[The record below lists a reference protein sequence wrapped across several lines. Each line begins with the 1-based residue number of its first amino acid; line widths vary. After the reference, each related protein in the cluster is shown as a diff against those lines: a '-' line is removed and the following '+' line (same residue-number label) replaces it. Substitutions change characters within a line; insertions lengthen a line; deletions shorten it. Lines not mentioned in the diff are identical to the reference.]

1 MDKRA
6 VNIKKYCSLPG
17 EGANNYPIVSQWLG
31 TDSFENFIKQ
41 SREHQQHWQNQ
52 APVVY
57 NINKYGFRSDDFPE
71 EECRDSITFIGCSNT
86 VGVGIQKEKAW
97 TTLLA
102 KKLNL
107 REINLGIGG
116 GSTDS
121 AFRVYNEWQPI
132 HKSKITCFLLPP
144 SPRLELIIK
153 GSWRNIGHW
162 SDRDNDMNPEILT
175 CMLDETLNQV
185 RVDRNLSAVKYIAQK
200 THSNLVVF
208 EYHAKIKSDF
218 GRDNMHA
225 GPIWHEQI
233 AEEFY
238 NRIKKQE

>member
-6 VNIKKYCSLPG
+6 VDKRKYCSSPG
-17 EGANNYPIVSQWLG
+17 YGSNNYPVVSQWLG
-31 TDSFENFIKQ
+31 TDNLENYLKQ
-41 SREHQQHWQNQ
+41 SREHHRHWQNQ
-52 APVVY
+52 DPILY
-57 NINKYGFRSDDFPE
+57 DINKYGFRSDDFPE
-71 EECRDSITFIGCSNT
+71 KECRDSITFIGCSNT
-86 VGVGIQKEKAW
+86 VGVGIQKEKSW
-97 TTLLA
+97 PFLLA
-102 KKLNL
+102 KRLNL
-107 REINLGIGG
+107 KEINLGIGG

-144 SPRLELIIK
+144 SARLEITKK

-162 SDRDNDMNPEILT
+162 SENENDIELEFLT
-175 CMLDETLNQV
+175 ELLDDTLNQV
-185 RVDRNLSAVKYIAQK
+185 RVDRNAAAVKYIAQK
-200 THSNLVVF
+200 TNSDLVIIPYNTKF
-208 EYHAKIKSDF
+208 KNDY

-238 NRIKKQE
+238 NRIKK

>member
-6 VNIKKYCSLPG
+6 VDKRKYCSSPG
-17 EGANNYPIVSQWLG
+17 HGSNNYPVVSQWLG
-31 TDSFENFIKQ
+31 TDNLENFLKQ

-52 APVVY
+52 EPILY
-57 NINKYGFRSDDFPE
+57 DINKYGFRSDDFPE

-86 VGVGIQKEKAW
+86 VGVGIQKEKSW

-102 KKLNL
+102 KRLNL
-107 REINLGIGG
+107 KEINLGIGG

-144 SPRLELIIK
+144 SARLELTIR

-162 SDRDNDMNPEILT
+162 SENDDDINLELLT
-175 CMLDETLNQV
+175 EMLDDSLNQV
-185 RVDRNLSAVKYIAQK
+185 RVERNIAAVKYIAQK
-200 THSNLVVF
+200 THSNLVVLPF
-208 EYHAKIKSDF
+208 YQKIKKDY
-218 GRDNMHA
+218 GRDNMHS
-225 GPIWHEQI
+225 GPAWHKGI

-238 NRIKKQE
+238 KRIKKQE